1 MQISKNSRVI
11 AIIPARGGSKGLP
24 KKNIVNLCG
33 KPLIA
38 YSILIAK
45 KTKSID
51 RVIVDTDSQEI
62 ADVAKKYGAEI
73 PYLRPKYL
81 AQDLTPDL
89 PVFQH
94 AIRFLIKHGD
104 NPKAIVHLRPTAP
117 YRTVEYLEKAIKLLY
132 MDKKTTSVRS
142 IIFPNQNPYK
152 MWLIGKNGFLKP
164 LLMTRFKE
172 PYNLPRQKL
181 PKAYWHVGN
190 IDIIKP
196 EVILNGNSMTGNFI
210 KPLILEEMF
219 SIDIETPFSLKV
231 AEVVLKSYLK
241 KI

>member
-1 MQISKNSRVI
+1 MGKII
-11 AIIPARGGSKGLP
+11 AIIPARGESKGIP
-24 KKNIVNLCG
+24 KKNIVNFCG

-62 ADVAKKYGAEI
+62 ANVAKKYGAEI
-73 PYLRPKYL
+73 LYLRPKNL

-94 AIRFLIKHGD
+94 AIRFLIKHGE

-117 YRTVEYLEKAIKLLY
+117 YRTVEYLEKAIKLFC
-132 MDKKTTSVRS
+132 MDKKTTCVRS
-142 IIFPNQNPYK
+142 VVIPNQNPYK
-152 MWLIGKNGFLKP
+152 MWRIGRKGFLKP

-172 PYNLPRQKL
+172 PYNFPRQKL
-181 PKAYWHVGN
+181 PKTYWHVGN
-190 IDIIKP
+190 IDVIKT
-196 EVILNGNSMTGNFI
+196 EVILNENSMTGKFV
-210 KPLILEEMF
+210 KPLILDEIF
-219 SIDIETPFSLKV
+219 SIDIESQFSLKV
-231 AEVVLKSYLK
+231 AEVILKSYLK